1 MRAIAERLVC
11 GVPATAEPDG
21 GPFSQAKGFSLG
33 VKNFEIAFHA
43 YGSVVIDSNF
53 RGRHFFSWTTGSM
66 PILPGIDKHK

>member
-21 GPFSQAKGFSLG
+21 SPSSQAKGFSLG
-33 VKNFEIAFHA
+33 IKDFEIAFHA

-66 PILPGIDKHK
+66 PILPRSDKRK